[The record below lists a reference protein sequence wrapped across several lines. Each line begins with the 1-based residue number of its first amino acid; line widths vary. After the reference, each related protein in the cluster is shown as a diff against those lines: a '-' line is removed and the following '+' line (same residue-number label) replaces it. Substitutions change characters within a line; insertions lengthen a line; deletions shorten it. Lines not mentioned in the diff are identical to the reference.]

1 MDLDGAEAWDR
12 RPLEPPPTRWGFP
25 HPDAYGVED
34 LVAIGGDL
42 EPGTILRAYR
52 QGLFPMHADR
62 RHLGWWSPV
71 ERGVIPLD
79 TFRPSRSL
87 RRSCR
92 RYGVSVD
99 RDFPRVIAD
108 CAGAKRPHG
117 WITPSIVEAYTRLH
131 ELGWAHSVE
140 AWTDQGELAG
150 GLYGLRLGGLFAGES
165 MVHLRTDGSKV
176 ALVGLVDLL
185 RESGASLL
193 DVQWLTPHLA
203 SLGAVAVSREEYLAR
218 LEDALRGSAGKPMG

>member
-1 MDLDGAEAWDR
+1 MDLDDVESWDR

-25 HPDAYGVED
+25 PPEAYGPED

-62 RHLGWWSPV
+62 RHLGWWSPA
-71 ERGVIPLD
+71 ERGIIPLD
-79 TFRPSRSL
+79 TFQPSRSL

-92 RYGVSVD
+92 RYAVSVD
-99 RDFPRVIAD
+99 RDFVGVIAA
-108 CAGAKRPHG
+108 CAGANRPHG
-117 WITPSIVEAYTRLH
+117 WITPSIVEAYTHLH

-140 AWTDQGELAG
+140 TWTDQGTLAG

-165 MVHLRTDGSKV
+165 MVHLQPDGSKV

-185 RESGASLL
+185 RKSDASLL

-203 SLGAVAVSREEYLAR
+203 SLGAIAVSREEYLTR
-218 LEDALRGSAGKPMG
+218 LADALRGTAGKPMG